1 MYELLGEILI
11 QVGVRKSLGGALTN
25 VFVHRD
31 VPFLLLAD
39 HIVDIDE
46 HSRKAKLGRPY

>member
-1 MYELLGEILI
+1 MYELLGGILI
-11 QVGVRKSLGGALTN
+11 QIGVRKSLRGALTN

-31 VPFLLLAD
+31 VPFLLPAD
-39 HIVDIDE
+39 HILDIDE

>member
-11 QVGVRKSLGGALTN
+11 QVGVHNSSRGALTN

-31 VPFLLLAD
+31 VPFLLPAD
-39 HIVDIDE
+39 HTVDIDE
-46 HSRKAKLGRPY
+46 RSRKAKLGRPY

>member
-1 MYELLGEILI
+1 MYELLGGNLI

-31 VPFLLLAD
+31 VPFLLPAD
-39 HIVDIDE
+39 HIVGIDE
-46 HSRKAKLGRPY
+46 NSRKAKLGRPY